1 MRGLDFLES
10 NLDSWVGSLNFRR
23 DAPTSLNPHF
33 GAILGYNILFL
44 VSQTVD
50 GQQLYTPV
58 QMLLPAIV
66 LSVVLVKKSGIVP
79 ERFEA
84 GNSNLKLVDVVD
96 RKQGAPV
103 TAGIIEIVKS
113 EPCEFDYDNDCAVI
127 YCIDGSFLLKEGEI
141 KTNVQPGDVVYIPKK
156 KGLKVEW
163 SSPSIGRGFY
173 VTYPHWR

>member
-1 MRGLDFLES
+1 ML
-10 NLDSWVGSLNFRR
+10 
-23 DAPTSLNPHF
+23 PTE
-33 GAILGYNILFL
+33 
-44 VSQTVD
+44 
-50 GQQLYTPV
+50 
-58 QMLLPAIV
+58 IV

-84 GNSNLKLVDVVD
+84 GRSDLKLVDVVD

-103 TAGIIEIVKS
+103 TAGIIEVVKS

-127 YCIDGSFLLKEGEI
+127 YCTEGSFLLKEGEI
-141 KTNVQPGDVVYIPKK
+141 KTEVQPGDVVYIPQK

-163 SSPSIGRGFY
+163 SSQRMGRGFY